1 MRHLGYRDPLLA
13 GLLALLPGGGHL
25 YVGRTARGFAC
36 LLGTLAGLVLFIVP
50 GVAIWAASIV
60 DAVLCARQRNEAAP
74 ALRLESR
81 GYPPRA
87 VTVNVISGAPRL
99 VEDPW
104 PGAFPPPSGSGRT
117 PQSF

>member
-50 GVAIWAASIV
+50 GVAIWAVSIV
-60 DAVLCARQRNEAAP
+60 DAVLCARQRNQAAP
-74 ALRLESR
+74 ALRLESS
-81 GYPPRA
+81 GYPPRVVA
-87 VTVNVISGAPRL
+87 VNVIGGAARL
-99 VEDPW
+99 GEDPW
-104 PGAFPPPSGSGRT
+104 PGAFPPPSGSGRS
-117 PQSF
+117 PRSS